1 MAGTS
6 ARLVFLT
13 HSVDIER
20 VKRSG
25 RRSQTPY
32 FNVMSYASGDR
43 PTRVGVIVGRRL
55 GGAVLRNRAKRIF
68 RALARQS
75 AAQFVGGRD
84 VLVFPRRDALT
95 ISHKTLKAHWTA
107 ALRRDGLIKD
117 RSCDAAASP

>member
-13 HSVDIER
+13 HSADIER

-32 FNVMSYASGDR
+32 FNMMSCVSGDR

-55 GGAVLRNRAKRIF
+55 GGAVLRNRAKRVF
-68 RALARQS
+68 RALARKS
-75 AAQFVGGRD
+75 AAQLIAGRD
-84 VLVFPRRDALT
+84 VLIFPRRDALT
-95 ISHKTLKAHWTA
+95 ISHETLTAHWTA

-117 RSCDAAASP
+117 RSCDVAASP